1 MLYFRSSWCYTY
13 SIIEA
18 RVNEK
23 RLSTL
28 PGQTGR
34 RGTRD
39 KICPHSLSSSRNRNG
54 AELRQA
60 TERNL
65 GSAATGRATDE
76 LPQFSQDS
84 IAQQKN
90 KKTFPG
96 QRLGKTVLSF

>member
-1 MLYFRSSWCYTY
+1 MLYFRPTWCYMY
-13 SIIEA
+13 SFIKT

-23 RLSTL
+23 RPSTL

-39 KICPHSLSSSRNRNG
+39 KICPHSISSSRNRNG
-54 AELRQA
+54 AEFRPP

-65 GSAATGRATDE
+65 GSAAKGRATDK

-90 KKTFPG
+90 RETN
-96 QRLGKTVLSF
+96 QRLGETG